1 MTKDRRVTEDVCVPT
16 PVGDARLLIDRPLA
30 SQRRA
35 GQQRGSQQPAGQQ
48 RDVDPGSQAGGIT
61 LVLGHGAGGGAHA
74 PDLTALAAS
83 LPARGV
89 TVVRLEQPWRVAGR
103 CIAPAPAT
111 LDRAWLAAVPQ
122 IALEGPLVVG
132 GRSAGARVAC
142 RTARTLGAVAVLALA
157 FPLHPPGRLDRS
169 RAHELLGAGVP
180 TLVVQGDRD
189 VFGAAADFPP
199 GARVVAVPEADHS
212 FAVRRR
218 HGTLTGDEA
227 LQRIVDAVD
236 AWLAQLGEL
245 TRQR

>member
-1 MTKDRRVTEDVCVPT
+1 MTKDRRVTEDPFVPT
-16 PVGDARLLIDRPLA
+16 PVGDARLIIDRSSA
-30 SQRRA
+30 R
-35 GQQRGSQQPAGQQ
+35 QQRGRHRRGVETGLQT
-48 RDVDPGSQAGGIT
+48 GGIT

-74 PDLTALAAS
+74 PDLTALAGA

-103 CIAPAPAT
+103 RVAPAPAT

-122 IALEGPLVVG
+122 IALDGPLVVG

-157 FPLHPPGRLDRS
+157 FPLQPPGRPDNS

-189 VFGAAADFPP
+189 VFGAAAQFPP
-199 GARVVAVPEADHS
+199 GARVVAVPHADHS
-212 FAVRRR
+212 FAVRKR
-218 HGTLTGDEA
+218 HGTLTGDQA
-227 LQRIVDAVD
+227 LERVVDAVD
-236 AWLAQLGEL
+236 AWLTEL
-245 TRQR
+245 TELAGER